1 MILIQLIGIQKQ
13 NNFKIKSS
21 TKYIFILCRDPDST
35 VFGQEDL
42 QFGNVVVNFQFQ
54 INKGIKIGL
63 IALKSILNECFR
75 YSGILLQDSL

>member
-35 VFGQEDL
+35 VFGQVDL
-42 QFGNVVVNFQFQ
+42 QFGNVVNFQVQ